1 MEAVCGFPGI
11 KSTFIDEPYLNI
23 HCIEL
28 IEEAF
33 ADMSTPKLFIHAK
46 FEVPRPAVANG
57 SGNGKNNVEMEGTTT
72 TTTNDDDGESI
83 PYMAIK
89 NQYFDASNCKPALI
103 GLSEGVDPVKVC
115 L

>member
-1 MEAVCGFPGI
+1 
-11 KSTFIDEPYLNI
+11 
-23 HCIEL
+23 
-28 IEEAF
+28 
-33 ADMSTPKLFIHAK
+33 MSKPKLFIHAK
-46 FEVPRPAVANG
+46 FEVPQTAVANG
-57 SGNGKNNVEMEGTTT
+57 SGNDQADEGDNGKNNVVMEGTTT
-72 TTTNDDDGESI
+72 TTNTDDGESI

>member
-1 MEAVCGFPGI
+1 
-11 KSTFIDEPYLNI
+11 
-23 HCIEL
+23 
-28 IEEAF
+28 
-33 ADMSTPKLFIHAK
+33 MSKPKLFIHAK
-46 FEVPRPAVANG
+46 FEVPQTDVANG
-57 SGNGKNNVEMEGTTT
+57 SGNQADEGDNGKNNVVMEGTTT
-72 TTTNDDDGESI
+72 TTNTDDGESI